1 MIMAVAAPDEH
12 PSGGYE
18 PSDKS
23 RASTIEPGAAGDGYQ
38 RPQVSAGG
46 MFTAINRLHD
56 PASSPRQSSAGHPSP
71 MQETP
76 GGGDH
81 QHQQLNMDV
90 VEHLS
95 EWEGTRIADCLGGV
109 GGDIQGFSYGDVPDG
124 HLLYGSMVPVAL
136 GGFWGEGLNPK
147 SSH

>member
-1 MIMAVAAPDEH
+1 MIMATTAAAALTDDH
-12 PSGGYE
+12 PSGTAYE

-23 RASTIEPGAAGDGYQ
+23 RASTIEPTSA
-38 RPQVSAGG
+38 AGG

-56 PASSPRQSSAGHPSP
+56 PATSPRQSSAGHASP
-71 MQETP
+71 MQETSQQ
-76 GGGDH
+76 
-81 QHQQLNMDV
+81 QHNNPQMHMDV

-124 HLLYGSMVPVAL
+124 HLLLGSAVPIAL
-136 GGFWGEGLNPK
+136 GGIWGEGLDPK